1 MIQFVQKS
9 RIGVFSLVFMLAM
22 AIPRLAS
29 AQTAAVLVKTFD
41 ISAAGP
47 GPRMRIGDMNGD
59 GRLDFLLCDA
69 TDETP
74 SQVAMLTAYDGVT
87 GTKMWQVGSGGS
99 AGTDRDEPC
108 QIYDIDNDG
117 NNEVVAVIGGQMGFY
132 NGADGKLKTSFPI
145 PAASAHDAIMFA
157 NFSGNPVPQ
166 DIVVKDRYTQA
177 WAMDVTGKLLWT
189 YQGITGHYNVPFD
202 VDGDGRDEFFTGYS
216 QLDYQG
222 KPKYTAPINYD
233 HPDNIWIGDID
244 GDPTNGYE
252 VAYGL
257 AQQPS
262 CQMVST
268 RTGKVMWTN
277 SDMTETQQLLLA
289 DYLPDSKGLELFGLD
304 RTVRSSLDSLF
315 LIDSTGK
322 TLWKETGTNGSGG
335 TAVKPILNWDGT
347 NKPMVLVFKRGT
359 ATVWDGGTHTMQY
372 KLGMDGNA
380 VMGDLAGDSKTE
392 ILMYSKTTANVYA
405 IAQLD
410 WNTPA
415 ANPGHPQ
422 KQTRQQY
429 NWSRYG
435 SSDIFALTAVA
446 DGPTGPPGGG
456 TGAGGATGT
465 GGAAGTGGTT
475 GSTAGT
481 TGSPGGTTGSPGGT
495 TGSPGGT
502 TGSTGGRGGRGGTTG
517 GGGGTSGT
525 TTTGGT
531 LSINGGS
538 TAGGGVGGG
547 STATGGTIVATGGG
561 TASTGGVLGTGGAG
575 TGGSPN
581 VTGGAAAGG
590 TSSSG
595 GAVRTGGI
603 AASGGTSGTPIAGAG
618 GSKAT
623 GNSGGCSCR
632 VAGQPSQP
640 TMLASLGFLGLM
652 MLRSLRRR
660 RSH

>member
-1 MIQFVQKS
+1 
-9 RIGVFSLVFMLAM
+9 
-22 AIPRLAS
+22 
-29 AQTAAVLVKTFD
+29 
-41 ISAAGP
+41 
-47 GPRMRIGDMNGD
+47 
-59 GRLDFLLCDA
+59 
-69 TDETP
+69 
-74 SQVAMLTAYDGVT
+74 
-87 GTKMWQVGSGGS
+87 
-99 AGTDRDEPC
+99 
-108 QIYDIDNDG
+108 
-117 NNEVVAVIGGQMGFY
+117 
-132 NGADGKLKTSFPI
+132 
-145 PAASAHDAIMFA
+145 
-157 NFSGNPVPQ
+157 
-166 DIVVKDRYTQA
+166 
-177 WAMDVTGKLLWT
+177 
-189 YQGITGHYNVPFD
+189 
-202 VDGDGRDEFFTGYS
+202 
-216 QLDYQG
+216 
-222 KPKYTAPINYD
+222 
-233 HPDNIWIGDID
+233 
-244 GDPTNGYE
+244 
-252 VAYGL
+252 
-257 AQQPS
+257 
-262 CQMVST
+262 VST

-422 KQTRQQY
+422 KTDQATVQLVEV
-429 NWSRYG
+429 WLERYLRPHG
-435 SSDIFALTAVA
+435 LSL
-446 DGPTGPPGGG
+446 TGPLDHQ
-456 TGAGGATGT
+456 AGVRERAGLLARAGLPALVERP
-465 GGAAGTGGTT
+465 AARLERQ
-475 GSTAGT
+475 AALVE
-481 TGSPGGTTGSPGGT
+481 TTGSPGGT

-660 RSH
+660 RSR